1 MNMAEISV
9 LPSTI
14 LPSFTS
20 SCGEEKVNVFRTSAN
35 LFANSED
42 RSWRISVIKS
52 CSRTFLKSCMR
63 AALEEGSSSD
73 SSLVSKFYSLDLRA
87 FKRSSDMT

>member
-42 RSWRISVIKS
+42 RSSEI
-52 CSRTFLKSCMR
+52 
-63 AALEEGSSSD
+63 
-73 SSLVSKFYSLDLRA
+73 LR
-87 FKRSSDMT
+87 F